1 MIEMVNT
8 IYMSRK
14 TIKEFGIK
22 MGMKVLVMNVG
33 DKLVQFLAIKNMSK
47 DSKVYEMDVVAFG
60 KSFKMREKNTDES
73 LMKIMN
79 GFNES
84 TKAVRRGS
92 VSNGTGNIET
102 AVVVEEPVVVV
113 EEPKVEVVKETE
125 VAPVVEA
132 ETPVVEPSVTEEAP
146 KVEEVKE
153 AKPKKAKK

>member
-14 TIKEFGIK
+14 TIKDLGIK
-22 MGMKVLVMNVG
+22 MGMKVLVMSVG
-33 DKLVQFLAIKNMSK
+33 DKLVQFVAIKNMSK
-47 DSKVYEMDVVAFG
+47 ESKVYSMDVVAFG

-79 GFNES
+79 GFDN
-84 TKAVRRGS
+84 AP
-92 VSNGTGNIET
+92 
-102 AVVVEEPVVVV
+102 VVVEVAPVVIEAPVV
-113 EEPKVEVVKETE
+113 EEPKVEIVE

-132 ETPVVEPSVTEEAP
+132 EAPVVEPAVTEEAP

-153 AKPKKAKK
+153 AKPKKSKK

>member
-1 MIEMVNT
+1 MVNT

-14 TIKEFGIK
+14 TIKDLGIK
-22 MGMKVLVMNVG
+22 MGMKVLVMSVG
-33 DKLVQFLAIKNMSK
+33 DKLVQFVAIKNMSK
-47 DSKVYEMDVVAFG
+47 ESKVYSMDVVAFG

-84 TKAVRRGS
+84 TKSVRRGS
-92 VSNGTGNIET
+92 ISNGTGNIET

-113 EEPKVEVVKETE
+113 EAPKVEVVKETE

-132 ETPVVEPSVTEEAP
+132 ETPVVEPAVTEESP
-146 KVEEVKE
+146 KTE
-153 AKPKKAKK
+153 AKTKKSKK